1 MATTNLLVTMKPTKY
16 AKLLLTQAM
25 FTKGTQFL
33 AAAILLKQRGGYHYV
48 VLHLVCQGMEI
59 MQKAL
64 LLAHSYDTFK
74 PQIAKRA
81 LFGHDLI
88 KGADAVSAAY
98 GLQKIS
104 GSLRSEVEQLNHYY
118 MEHLLRYASSADIL
132 IDGNSISYKRALKRC
147 CALVRFGF
155 KKIRIPVNSPPP
167 ASPAP

>member
-1 MATTNLLVTMKPTKY
+1 
-16 AKLLLTQAM
+16 M
-25 FTKGTQFL
+25 FAKGTQFL
-33 AAAILLKQRGGYHYV
+33 AAAILLKQRGGYQYV

-81 LFGHDLI
+81 LFGHDLV

-98 GLQKIS
+98 GLRKIS
-104 GSLRSEVEQLNHYY
+104 GSLRSELVQLNNYY
-118 MEHLLRYASSADIL
+118 MAHLLRYASSADIL
-132 IDGNSISYKRALKRC
+132 IDRNTISYRRVLRRC
-147 CALVRFGF
+147 GALVRFGS
-155 KKIRIPVNSPPP
+155 KKIRVLTNSPQP